1 MYRLI
6 RPLLFRL
13 DPETAHALTL
23 YVLRFTGA
31 LPPLNWAISQF
42 FNAPEKPVH
51 AFGLTFRNPVGLAA
65 GYDKDGIAV
74 RGLAALGFGHIEIGT
89 VTPRPQ
95 EGNPRPRLF
104 RLVEDQAV
112 INRMGFP
119 GEGASKVERRLSSVV
134 RRPSSV
140 VIGVNL
146 GKNKDTLLENA
157 AEDYLSLMRAFA
169 PLADYLAINISSPN
183 TVGLRRLQGRDMLE
197 NLLRRIAAERQNP
210 LNPNS
215 YPPNSYPP
223 NPYPPN
229 PYPPNPYPPILVKLA
244 PDLTDDE
251 LDDALGVI
259 LDTGM
264 DGVITTNTTLGR
276 EGLRSKHRGET
287 GGLSG
292 SPLRV
297 RQRGGAA
304 RGGEKGRGENPGRQ
318 RGRDY
323 VTRRRQTPPGYGS
336 GAGAGLHRPGLR
348 RAGAGAENHTG
359 GLTARILIALAAGQ
373 AEVSRGGLGRSRQGG
388 RRVHSSRR
396 FRLCH
401 TECRIAGSGCS
412 HPGGYPG
419 RRRRRNFHPGSSAHH
434 GNNRCCRGD
443 PNVMPSQLKEGM
455 TGLLLKPVM
464 LKREAGK
471 ISTLLGSAAEQRW
484 ISSTYTISSMRPLSP
499 TPRMTVASS
508 CPSLDQRTP
517 LVANLV

>member
-13 DPETAHALTL
+13 DPETAHILTL
-23 YVLRFTGA
+23 YALRFTGA

-297 RQRGGAA
+297 RSEAVLREVVKRVEGRIPVVSVGGIMSPEDAKRRLDMGAA
-304 RGGEKGRGENPGRQ
+304 LVQVYTGLV
-318 RGRDY
+318 Y
-323 VTRRRQTPPGYGS
+323 
-336 GAGAGLHRPGLR
+336 AGPGLVQKII
-348 RAGAGAENHTG
+348 RA
-359 GLTARILIALAAGQ
+359 
-373 AEVSRGGLGRSRQGG
+373 V
-388 RRVHSSRR
+388 
-396 FRLCH
+396 
-401 TECRIAGSGCS
+401 
-412 HPGGYPG
+412 
-419 RRRRRNFHPGSSAHH
+419 
-434 GNNRCCRGD
+434 
-443 PNVMPSQLKEGM
+443 
-455 TGLLLKPVM
+455 
-464 LKREAGK
+464 
-471 ISTLLGSAAEQRW
+471 
-484 ISSTYTISSMRPLSP
+484 
-499 TPRMTVASS
+499 
-508 CPSLDQRTP
+508 
-517 LVANLV
+517 